1 MTYIMPYLYVIIR
14 LKDVADLSKISQILK
29 LIALLETTHIITKS
43 ELAERL
49 GTNVRNIRSYIEE
62 LRAAGISVEGISG
75 CRGGHFLSA
84 SSQLRPPQLDQDEY
98 TALLLAEKVLT
109 QKNGFVM
116 ENELKTAMAKIKW
129 ALGDTSLNVTPELPE
144 EFICSYGRKD
154 SNDKVKDI
162 FELVHNSIYNKQC
175 IKIRYYSPVNNE
187 VTTRT
192 VNPYGLV
199 YREGSWYL
207 VAYCRL
213 REEIRTFKLVR
224 ISRLDILHE
233 TFVYPHDFTIKN
245 YMRDSFSLF
254 QGETYKIEIRF
265 YHPASIYVKEKIWV
279 PSQKILELDD
289 DSIIF
294 RAKVKGLTE
303 IKNWVMS
310 FGRYAIVREPDELKK
325 QIAYELIS
333 MIYNYED
340 DLINVDGK

>member
-1 MTYIMPYLYVIIR
+1 
-14 LKDVADLSKISQILK
+14 
-29 LIALLETTHIITKS
+29 
-43 ELAERL
+43 
-49 GTNVRNIRSYIEE
+49 
-62 LRAAGISVEGISG
+62 
-75 CRGGHFLSA
+75 
-84 SSQLRPPQLDQDEY
+84 
-98 TALLLAEKVLT
+98 
-109 QKNGFVM
+109 M

-129 ALGDTSLNVTPELPE
+129 ALGDLSLNVTPELPE

-233 TFVYPHDFTIKN
+233 TFRYPHDFTIKN

-254 QGETYKIEIRF
+254 QGETHKIEIQF
-265 YHPASIYVKEKIWV
+265 YHPVSVYVKEKIWI
-279 PSQKILELDD
+279 PSQKILEKKDS
-289 DSIIF
+289 SIIF
-294 RAKVKGLTE
+294 RARVKGLTE
-303 IKNWVMS
+303 IKNWVMG
-310 FGRYAIVREPDELKK
+310 FGRLAVVREPEELRE
-325 QIAYELIS
+325 QIICELMS
-333 MIYNYED
+333 MFYNYSEY
-340 DLINVDGK
+340 LTSHEGK